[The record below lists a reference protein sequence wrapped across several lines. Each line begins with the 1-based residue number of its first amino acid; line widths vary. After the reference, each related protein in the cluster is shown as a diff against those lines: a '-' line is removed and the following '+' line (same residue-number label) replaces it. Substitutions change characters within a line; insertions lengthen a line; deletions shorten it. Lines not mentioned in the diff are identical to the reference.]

1 MKSDYRIRAKKFLK
15 SIFPYIDGYMFCV
28 GDVEERVNEYNR
40 DKSRHVQVCSGSAR
54 IALITSDYVIKWDYD
69 EDCVKDLGGC
79 DDERCAYEAA
89 MKDGYEYLLAEI
101 TVVDFHGYRF
111 GIMPRIRNVGP
122 QHHGGDI
129 RDYLTY
135 DEYVWLHEFDKDIH
149 HYNWGIRHGKPCVID
164 YALTQAVYDRGSW
177 ES

>member
-69 EDCVKDLGGC
+69 EDCVNDIGGC
-79 DDERCAYEAA
+79 EDERRAYEAA

-101 TVVDFHGYRF
+101 TLVDFHGYQF
-111 GIMPRIRNVGP
+111 GIMPRIKKIGP
-122 QHHGGDI
+122 MYHEGDI
-129 RDYLTY
+129 QEYLTPNEF
-135 DEYVWLHEFDKDIH
+135 DWLFEFDKDIH
-149 HYNWGIRHGKPCVID
+149 HWNWGIRCGKPCVID
-164 YALTQAVYDRGSW
+164 YALTQEVYDRGSW
-177 ES
+177 EG